1 MVDLSTDIAGI
12 RFKNPVWTASG
23 TFGYG
28 LEFSPYLDLNQLGAV
43 VVKGLSLHPAMGNPP
58 PRTVETPAGMLNS
71 IGLQNIGVEAF
82 LKDKLPRLREFD
94 TKVIV
99 NFYGSDMDE
108 YQAVARRLDGAAG
121 IAALE
126 MNISCPNVKNGR
138 LPFGSD
144 PAVIRELVNKTRA
157 ATRLPLIVKLSPNT
171 SDIRAAAQA
180 AEEGGADALSAIN
193 TLIGM
198 AVDIQTRKPL
208 LARTI
213 GGLSGPAI
221 RPVAVRMAWEIAS
234 VVKIPVIGIG
244 GIVTAEDALEFFI
257 AGTKAVQIGTA
268 SFLDPAASARVV
280 EGLRN
285 FCEREGIRSIR
296 EIVGSLKLHDQ

>member
-28 LEFSPYLDLNQLGAV
+28 LEYCPYLDLNQLGAV
-43 VVKGLSLHPAMGNPP
+43 VVKGLSLHPSMGNPP

-71 IGLQNIGVEAF
+71 IGLQNIGVDAF
-82 LKDKLPRLREFD
+82 LRDKLPRLREYD

-108 YQAVARRLDGAAG
+108 YQVVARRLDNAEG

-126 MNISCPNVKNGR
+126 MNISCPNVKKGR
-138 LPFGSD
+138 IPFGSD
-144 PAVIRELVNKTRA
+144 PAVIRELVERTRQ
-157 ATRLPLIVKLSPNT
+157 ATKLPLIVKLSPNT

-198 AVDIQTRKPL
+198 AVDIQSRKPL

-221 RPVAVRMAWEIAS
+221 RPVAVRMVWEAAS
-234 VVKIPVIGIG
+234 AVRIPVIGIG
-244 GIVTAEDALEFFI
+244 GIVTSEDALEFLI
-257 AGTKAVQIGTA
+257 AGARAVQIGTGN
-268 SFLDPAASARVV
+268 FLDPAASVKIV

-285 FCEREGIRSIR
+285 FCAKEGVRSIG
-296 EIVGSLKLHDQ
+296 EIVGSLKLHDA